1 MHEIGRIYCSVYG
14 SSDKSNMLLEDFSNQ
29 HPTMP
34 SITGDGNSIWTH
46 GFLVIPGKLDLY
58 HVYVW
63 MI

>member
-1 MHEIGRIYCSVYG
+1 LHPKKDRKMHEIGGIYCSVYG

-34 SITGDGNSIWTH
+34 SITGNDGNSIGTH
-46 GFLVIPGKLDLY
+46 GFLVILG
-58 HVYVW
+58 